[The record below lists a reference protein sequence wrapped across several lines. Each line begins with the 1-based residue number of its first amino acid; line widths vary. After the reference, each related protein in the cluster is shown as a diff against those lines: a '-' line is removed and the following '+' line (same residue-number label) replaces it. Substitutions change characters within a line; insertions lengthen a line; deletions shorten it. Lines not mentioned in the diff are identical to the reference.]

1 MAQGALKALQ
11 QSSGLRRVGRALQQ
25 TQGGIL
31 SLRAEPGELLPV
43 PPAGQGSRNSSGQV
57 GRCLVEEWKPNTS
70 VAVSLAFV
78 PGSAVDGGKSL
89 QNVVNDEWKGK
100 R

>member
-1 MAQGALKALQ
+1 M
-11 QSSGLRRVGRALQQ
+11 
-25 TQGGIL
+25 
-31 SLRAEPGELLPV
+31 

-78 PGSAVDGGKSL
+78 PPVDGGKSL
-89 QNVVNDEWKGK
+89 QNVVNDVWKGK